1 MPLHR
6 LYGLTVDSVFSLPAP
21 LAEVDLADVTV
32 EWGDERDV
40 PADPAP
46 GEVFCS
52 VDLGVVKYSTTR
64 TATGYVLRYPGIC
77 DALVDES
84 LTNVV
89 LAPQSSDKVP
99 LIELLFAGS
108 IMATIV
114 ILGGGC
120 TLHASAIATN
130 GRAFAFV
137 GPSGRGKSTLAAL
150 SCAVGGRLI
159 TDDVL
164 RVVRGDDGLRCLTG
178 TGIVRLRPQAES
190 IASLLSDTVLETY
203 DGRVGVGVGVS
214 GDEWPVAALVFPRP
228 SKTSSTL
235 GVMRLSEHDALMRLT
250 STRLHGW
257 TAPKVLTDGFR
268 WNAGLARELPSYEVE
283 VPWGPPF
290 DLSIISALLQI
301 LDERSQSSE

>member
-1 MPLHR
+1 VPLHR
-6 LYGLTVDSVFSLPAP
+6 LYGLTVDSEFPLPAP
-21 LAEVDLADVTV
+21 LAEGDRADVTV
-32 EWGDERDV
+32 RWGAERDV
-40 PADPAP
+40 PVDPPP
-46 GEVFCS
+46 GEVLCR
-52 VDLGVVKYSTTR
+52 VDLAVVKYSKTR
-64 TATGYVLRYPGIC
+64 TADGYLLRYPGIC

-84 LTNVV
+84 LTNVD
-89 LAPQSSDKVP
+89 LAPQSFDASP

-108 IMATIV
+108 ILATLV

-120 TLHASAIATN
+120 TLHASAVATN
-130 GRAFAFV
+130 GRAFAFI

-164 RVVRGDDGLRCLTG
+164 RVVRGDDGFLCPTG

-190 IASLLSDTVLETY
+190 IASLLSGTVLETY
-203 DGRVGVGVGVS
+203 DGRVGVGLGVS
-214 GDEWPVAALVFPRP
+214 GEEWPVAALVFPRP
-228 SKTSSTL
+228 SKTSSTV

-268 WNAGLARELPSYEVE
+268 WNASLARELPSYEVE

-301 LDERSQSSE
+301 LDERSKSPE